1 MKIGI
6 DFDNTIADYTGVFYS
21 VALDLGWIPKKT
33 GNSKAAVKDYFIQHD
48 QERKWTQLQGIVYG
62 KEIHHAR
69 PYTYSLEALKKL
81 KEQGHTLYLISH
93 KTRYPII
100 GDKVNFHNAA
110 TKWLSCNGFINST
123 DAPFELKQLFF
134 NETQKEKVIK
144 IKELECDVF
153 IDDLQKIF
161 DHTEY
166 PHECQGILFN
176 PQTKEKNSCTAVCW
190 ADISNLLC

>member
-6 DFDNTIADYTGVFYS
+6 DFDNTIADYTGVFYN
-21 VALDLGWIPKKT
+21 VALDLGWIPKET
-33 GNSKAAVKDYFIQHD
+33 GNSKPAVKYYFIQQN
-48 QERKWTQLQGIVYG
+48 QETRWTQLQGIVYG

-69 PYTYSLEALKKL
+69 PYPHSLEVLKLL
-81 KEQGHTLYLISH
+81 KEQGHTLFLVSH

-110 TKWLSCNGFINST
+110 TEWLSNNGFINST
-123 DAPFELKQLFF
+123 DAPLELERLFF
-134 NETQKEKVIK
+134 NETLKKKVRK
-144 IKELECDVF
+144 IRELQCDAF

-161 DHTEY
+161 NHTEY
-166 PHECQGILFN
+166 PHECKAILFD
-176 PQTKEKNSCTAVCW
+176 PLTKEKNSNTAACW